1 MVKTPSVPFTEQVMS
16 QVVVVTSKKKMRS
29 NTLPFMFIPSGS
41 SSVGLNKKITKEL
54 SCFMIEENR
63 MLSSSLTTCNS
74 PQSTTSHSHS
84 SSSDLTDVSM
94 LLPSPPA
101 NNDLSSI
108 LDICVQSLDVEAEEK
123 ILLTAILPANSLPVK
138 GNVQWF
144 DLDHA
149 V

>member
-29 NTLPFMFIPSGS
+29 NTLPFMFIPSVS
-41 SSVGLNKKITKEL
+41 SSVCLNKSTANEL
-54 SCFMIEENR
+54 LSFTVEDKVP
-63 MLSSSLTTCNS
+63 SSSLTICNS
-74 PQSTTSHSHS
+74 PQAATSSSHS
-84 SSSDLTDVSM
+84 SSSDLTDVFTSF
-94 LLPSPPA
+94 PSSPA

-108 LDICVQSLDVEAEEK
+108 LDICVQSLDMEAEKK
-123 ILLTAILPANSLPVK
+123 ILPTAILPANSLPVQ
-138 GNVQWF
+138 GSLQLF

>member
-16 QVVVVTSKKKMRS
+16 QVVVLTSKKKMRS

-41 SSVGLNKKITKEL
+41 SSVKRTANELLSFTVEDKIP
-54 SCFMIEENR
+54 
-63 MLSSSLTTCNS
+63 SSSLTICNS
-74 PQSTTSHSHS
+74 PQAATSSSHS
-84 SSSDLTDVSM
+84 SSSDLTDVFTSF
-94 LLPSPPA
+94 PSSPA

-108 LDICVQSLDVEAEEK
+108 LDICVQSLDMEVEKK
-123 ILLTAILPANSLPVK
+123 ILPTAVLPANSLPVQ
-138 GNVQWF
+138 GSLQLF